1 MVYVINPIDPT
12 IMSLRRQA
20 RYLEANVK
28 GINVIFV
35 YPGNPYKEYAHH
47 KIKNMSSGV
56 SIIFMGHGRSDAL
69 FGSRGIHWNAM
80 IESDDD
86 YDVPVEYYNDEK
98 FIDKDTYGLFDGKRL
113 VLFACNSVD
122 LGETLI
128 KHGASVALGFDRLP
142 TTKDEFQDDWNIH
155 ASVHLIAAMNGCLNV
170 AFRNAMVRACN
181 EHISFARIES
191 LMRME
196 LQRQIVDVLTSR
208 ARFRYDLANV
218 LSHVKRNLRV
228 EGERKLKLE

>member
-12 IMSLRRQA
+12 IKSLRRLV

-28 GINVIFV
+28 GIEVIFV
-35 YPGNPYKEYAHH
+35 CPGKSFKETVHR
-47 KIKNMSSGV
+47 KISKIPLGATF
-56 SIIFMGHGRSDAL
+56 IFMGHGRSDAL

-86 YDVPVEYYNDEK
+86 DVPVEYYNDEK
-98 FIDKDTYGLFDGKRL
+98 FIDKETYGLFDGKRL

-128 KHGASVALGFDRLP
+128 EHGASVALGFDRLP

-181 EHISFARIES
+181 DNITFARIES

-208 ARFRYDLANV
+208 ARYRYDLANV

-228 EGERKLKLE
+228 EGDRKLKLE